1 MNGTKPAIEIL
12 KPFYEA
18 FELTKV
24 ILFRP
29 FDLYKWCVIGFAAF
43 LSNLSGGGFNFNHKF
58 RDWSGSA
65 SSHPSTWQPLWT
77 DLSFWMI
84 PFLVAAVLL
93 GLAIVLAF
101 LWVGSRGRFIFT
113 DCIVRNRA
121 AIAEPWREFRR
132 EGNSMFSFLL
142 VVIAVL
148 LGFAV
153 IGGVP
158 VILIWTKTQV
168 GGFSLPGLIGLLIVA
183 PLFLLLVISWV
194 FAREFMVPVMY
205 RQRCDATT
213 GFRAVVR
220 LVSEY
225 PGEIVLY
232 ILFCIVLAIGS
243 AIVVFGLMCA
253 TCCIVL
259 IPYIGTVIILPVF
272 VLFRAYLLLFLRQ
285 FGPEYDV
292 WAGITKAEPPNASA
306 PPQLPPPIPP
316 LPA

>member
-1 MNGTKPAIEIL
+1 VNATGSRIEIV

-43 LSNLSGGGFNFNHKF
+43 LSNLSGGGLNFNYNF
-58 RDWSGSA
+58 RNWRGSA
-65 SSHPSTWQPLWT
+65 SSYSPISQPLWN
-77 DLSFWMI
+77 DLSFWI
-84 PFLVAAVLL
+84 LPFLIAAVLL

-132 EGNSMFSFLL
+132 EGDSMFLFSL

-153 IGGVP
+153 VGGVP
-158 VILIWTKTQV
+158 VLLIWTKTQV
-168 GGFSLPGLIGLLIVA
+168 GGFSLPGLIGLMIVA

-205 RQRCDATT
+205 RQRCNATT

-220 LVSEY
+220 LVREY
-225 PGEIVLY
+225 PGEILLY
-232 ILFCIVLAIGS
+232 ILFFIVLGIGS
-243 AIVVFGLMCA
+243 AIVIFVLMCA

-259 IPYIGTVIILPVF
+259 IPYIGTVILLPVF
-272 VLFRAYLLLFLRQ
+272 VLFRAYMLLFLRQ

-306 PPQLPPPIPP
+306 PPELPPPIPP